1 MDKIIKIIITV
12 LLFFMIVFNCRY
24 MEIKYFLVGI
34 LSIMALV
41 KALSEKTKIN
51 LYIIKWIFFY
61 IGCGILAT
69 LVSMFNNNKNA
80 LIFINVTIFE
90 PSIYFLLI
98 INSGKYISYIKK
110 LLFVDTIVIISAN
123 LIAGILFNLGLAVP
137 EIFGVTANYG
147 GVTGGFIKTTSLTI
161 PILMSLIPLYMA
173 MYSLE
178 KEKKYLYISIGGIL
192 CAIMSMRTVFLLII
206 MFTPMIIML
215 MKILCGIDRRKFC
228 VSINGMIVATISV
241 FVIVVIISVKWNAI
255 IGLIKSII
263 TKIIISFEDG
273 VYINEFGVI
282 DPGGQIRRRQIKDLI
297 YTWKFK
303 PLLGWG
309 DGAEVL
315 NSSRAGSI
323 YELSYLQI
331 LMQRGILGLIL
342 YMGCFLSIIKKAIIQ
357 YKKDKNNSFIFA
369 STVGL
374 ITILIANA
382 TNPYLMSFDHSYI
395 IFWNLMLINKAVFI
409 NERGR
414 GNEGDTVRKIS
425 KYINRKLV

>member
-1 MDKIIKIIITV
+1 M
-12 LLFFMIVFNCRY
+12 
-24 MEIKYFLVGI
+24 
-34 LSIMALV
+34 
-41 KALSEKTKIN
+41 
-51 LYIIKWIFFY
+51 
-61 IGCGILAT
+61 
-69 LVSMFNNNKNA
+69 
-80 LIFINVTIFE
+80 
-90 PSIYFLLI
+90 
-98 INSGKYISYIKK
+98 
-110 LLFVDTIVIISAN
+110 
-123 LIAGILFNLGLAVP
+123 
-137 EIFGVTANYG
+137 
-147 GVTGGFIKTTSLTI
+147 
-161 PILMSLIPLYMA
+161 
-173 MYSLE
+173 
-178 KEKKYLYISIGGIL
+178 
-192 CAIMSMRTVFLLII
+192 
-206 MFTPMIIML
+206 
-215 MKILCGIDRRKFC
+215 
-228 VSINGMIVATISV
+228 
-241 FVIVVIISVKWNAI
+241 
-255 IGLIKSII
+255 
-263 TKIIISFEDG
+263 
-273 VYINEFGVI
+273 
-282 DPGGQIRRRQIKDLI
+282 
-297 YTWKFK
+297 
-303 PLLGWG
+303 G